1 MNKWVRKNSNER
13 EKEEDLRFN
22 VNYLLIINESMNWK
36 SKP

>member
-1 MNKWVRKNSNER
+1 MRER
-13 EKEEDLRFN
+13 GKEEDLRFN